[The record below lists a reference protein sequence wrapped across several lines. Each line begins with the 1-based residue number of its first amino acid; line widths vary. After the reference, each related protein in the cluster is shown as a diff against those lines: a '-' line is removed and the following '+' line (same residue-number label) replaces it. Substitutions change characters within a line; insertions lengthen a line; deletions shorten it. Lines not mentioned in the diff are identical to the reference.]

1 MADLTKFTA
10 SGKRVLIYTI
20 LIVFAI
26 YFMLPLF
33 VMLSTSV
40 KTLADIQTGNLI
52 SLPSEISFSA
62 WSEAWQ
68 SACIGAK
75 CGGIKQYFF
84 NSILIVVPA
93 VLLST
98 VLGALN
104 GYVITQWRF
113 PGSEI
118 FFGALLVG
126 SFIPFQ
132 VVLLPMAQLLGM
144 LNLGQSLFGLI
155 LVHTVYG
162 LAFTTL
168 FFRNFYISVPKAL
181 VAAAKIDG
189 AGFFKIFIRIMLP
202 ISLPTIM
209 VTIIWQTTQIWN
221 DFLFGVVFSTGDTQ
235 PVTVALNNIVNT
247 TSAVKRYNVDMAS
260 AIIAAIPTL
269 LVYFVSGKYFIRGLT
284 VGSVKG

>member
-1 MADLTKFTA
+1 MPNLSNFVL
-10 SGKRVLIYTI
+10 SSRRVLIYTI
-20 LIVFAI
+20 LIVSAL

-52 SLPSEISFSA
+52 SLPKEISLDA
-62 WSEAWQ
+62 WGEAWQ
-68 SACIGAK
+68 SACIGTK
-75 CGGIKQYFF
+75 CDGIRPYFF
-84 NSILIVVPA
+84 NSILIVIPA
-93 VLLST
+93 VLFST
-98 VLGALN
+98 LLGALN

-113 PGSEI
+113 RGSEI

-132 VVLLPMAQLLGM
+132 VILLPMAQLLGR
-144 LNLGQSLFGLI
+144 LHLSQSIFGLV
-155 LVHTVYG
+155 LVHTIYG

-168 FFRNFYISVPKAL
+168 FFRNFYVSLPKAL
-181 VAAAKIDG
+181 ISAAKIDG
-189 AGFFKIFIRIMLP
+189 AGFFKIFVRIMLP

-209 VTIIWQTTQIWN
+209 VTVIWQTTQIWN
-221 DFLFGVVFSTGDTQ
+221 DFLFGVVFSSGDNQ

-260 AIIAAIPTL
+260 AIIAATPTL